1 MAILYR
7 NFLRCMPYCLNMKP
21 SSILET
27 VLYTNSIEEA
37 VWFYHEVLGLDMPAG
52 KSDLMTLFRV
62 DDQHVLLI
70 FDPSK
75 SDQPG
80 RMVPSHGARGAG
92 HIGLGIKPEDY
103 QAWLDRL
110 SKHGVAIEKEIQW
123 ERAYPAQSIYF
134 RDPYGNSVELL
145 TTDIWK

>member
-1 MAILYR
+1 
-7 NFLRCMPYCLNMKP
+7 MKP

-27 VLYTNSIEEA
+27 VLYTTSIEDA
-37 VWFYHEVLGLDMPAG
+37 VWFYHEVLGFDMPAG
-52 KSDLMTLFRV
+52 QSDLMTLFRV
-62 DDQHVLLI
+62 DENHVILI
-70 FDPSK
+70 FHPEL

-80 RMVPSHGARGAG
+80 RAVPSHGARGPG
-92 HIGLGIKPEDY
+92 HIGLRINPDDY

-110 SKHGVAIEKEIQW
+110 CEHGIEIEQEIQW
-123 ERAYPAQSIYF
+123 KRAYPARSIYF